1 MAVPFAAADAN
12 AMRIT
17 KRLVFTCPLIL
28 LCCSCLQTPQTPA
41 TPVTAV
47 TPSTPVAPAKTDK
60 PKNVILMIGDGMG
73 FAQVKAYRYYADDPS
88 TPLIEPLPFD
98 RYLVGAVV
106 TDSILMNCGEG
117 GAAPCVRDP
126 YAITDSAS
134 AATTYATGQDTLIG
148 RLGLSPTGEV
158 QQNII
163 EMARRN
169 GKSAG
174 LVATSQIT
182 HATPAAFAA
191 HVLDRYQYSDIAD
204 QLFDNQWDNAPL
216 CAVLLGGGT
225 ADLQRKDRDLVAEFT
240 QAGYTVVS
248 NRDELLHTDASH
260 LLGLFAPWGLPRA
273 WDRGANV
280 PSLAD
285 MTRAALKALEQNP
298 QGFFLMVEGSEIDW
312 AAHEDDIAG
321 VVSEMEDFSAAIEV
335 ALEFAAKQGDTL
347 VVITADH
354 ETGGMSLGRDDI
366 YHWDPRPLRG
376 MKKTPAAMTEEYLAG
391 SEPLSQVVARS
402 VPFTLTVEEQ
412 TRLDNYP
419 HEVPS
424 DPAYGVDGIG
434 AYMGINEMMSK
445 RTVTGWST
453 LGHTGVDVPLYA
465 VGPGSENFRGL
476 LQNEELGQRLQAALL
491 P

>member
-1 MAVPFAAADAN
+1 
-12 AMRIT
+12 MRIT
-17 KRLVFTCPLIL
+17 KRLGFTCLLFL
-28 LCCSCLQTPQTPA
+28 LCCSRAQTPNKPETA
-41 TPVTAV
+41 GTPVSPQMAT
-47 TPSTPVAPAKTDK
+47 APAKTDK

-73 FAQVKAYRYYADDPS
+73 FAQVKAYRYYADNPS

-98 RYLVGAVV
+98 AYLVGAVA
-106 TDSILMNCGEG
+106 TDSIFVNCGEG
-117 GAAPCVRDP
+117 GAPPCVRDP
-126 YAITDSAS
+126 YGITDSAS

-148 RLGLSPTGEV
+148 RLSLSPTGEI
-158 QQNII
+158 QESII
-163 EMARRN
+163 EMARRH

-182 HATPAAFAA
+182 HATPAAFAV
-191 HVLDRYQYSDIAD
+191 HVKDRGQYSDIAD
-204 QLFDNQWDNAPL
+204 QLFDNQWDDAPL

-240 QAGYTVVS
+240 QAGYTYVS
-248 NRDELLHTDASH
+248 NRDELLRADSPH
-260 LLGLFAPWGLPRA
+260 LLGLFAPWGLARA

-285 MTRAALKALEQNP
+285 MTRAAIKALEKNP
-298 QGFFLMVEGSEIDW
+298 QGFFVMIEGSQIDW
-312 AAHEDDIAG
+312 AAHADDVAG
-321 VVSEMEDFSAAIEV
+321 IVSEMEDFSTATEV
-335 ALEFAAKQGDTL
+335 ALEFAAERGDTL

-391 SEPLSQVVARS
+391 SESLSQVVARS
-402 VPFTLTVEEQ
+402 VPFTLTADEQ

-419 HEVPS
+419 REVPS
-424 DPAYGVDGIG
+424 DPAYGMDGIG

-445 RTVTGWST
+445 RTVTGWTT